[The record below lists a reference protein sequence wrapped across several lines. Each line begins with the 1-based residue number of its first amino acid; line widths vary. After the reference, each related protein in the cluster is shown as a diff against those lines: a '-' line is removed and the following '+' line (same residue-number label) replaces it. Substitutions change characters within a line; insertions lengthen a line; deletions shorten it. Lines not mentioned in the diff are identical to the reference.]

1 MSENRDRAPTMFPD
15 PLTSTTAPFHP
26 PPLLRHRHLQSVLAS
41 IGLRRPAVRR
51 RCRAVLDR
59 SVPRILDRGTGVR
72 LMGLHAAHGDR
83 PRDLAVLIHGWEGSA
98 DSLYLVS
105 AAGHLFSRGFDVFR
119 LNLRDHGPTHHL
131 NRGLFHACRID
142 EVVDAVK
149 TVADCLAHRHLF
161 LGGFSLG
168 GNFALRVAVRAPA
181 AGIPLRRAVAV
192 CPVLDPVR
200 TMDVLET
207 GPAFYHDYFLRKW
220 RRSLRRKREL
230 FPDLADIEDLGRFRS
245 LREMTD
251 AFAPGHTGFPTADAY
266 LSGYAIVG
274 PALSELTVPSHLIL
288 SADDPVIPADDLAR
302 LARPPAL
309 SVTVTRYGGHCGF
322 LDHLFRES
330 WAERRM
336 ARWFVPAPSPK
347 GEGV

>member
-1 MSENRDRAPTMFPD
+1 MYSD

-41 IGLRRPAVRR
+41 MGLRRPAVRR
-51 RCRAVLDR
+51 RCQTMLDR
-59 SVPRILDRGTGVR
+59 SVPHVLDCGAGVR
-72 LMGLHAAHGDR
+72 LMGLHSAHGDR
-83 PRDLAVLIHGWEGSA
+83 LRDLAVLLHGWEGSA
-98 DSLYLVS
+98 DSLYLIS

-119 LNLRDHGPTHHL
+119 LNFRDHGPTHHL

-142 EVVDAVK
+142 EVVGAVK
-149 TVADCLAHRHLF
+149 AAAARFAHRSLF
-161 LGGFSLG
+161 IGGFSLG

-181 AGIPLRRAVAV
+181 AGILLRRAVAV

-230 FPDLADIEDLGRFRS
+230 FPDLTDIEDLGRFRT

-251 AFAPGHTGFPTADAY
+251 AFAPGHTGFPTAEAY

-274 PALSELTVPSHLIL
+274 PVLSELTVPSHVIL
-288 SADDPVIPADDLAR
+288 SADDPVIPSDDLAR

-309 SVTVTRYGGHCGF
+309 NVMVTRYGGHCGF
-322 LDHLFRES
+322 LDHLFRAS

-336 ARWFVPAPSPK
+336 ARWLHSGPA
-347 GEGV
+347 GRD